1 MHSRDLFL
9 GLFLIV
15 GAGWIASA
23 APLGGGPT
31 FLVATVGCGLAG
43 VVYLVAGAELGVG
56 ATVAGTT
63 ITRLRYRAVS
73 QALLGISMLALGV
86 GGYLEAGDILSAG
99 IGAVGLLV
107 LGLAG
112 VLWVT
117 GGVDGG
123 DSDGNDGSSG
133 A

>member
-15 GAGWIASA
+15 GAGWIATA
-23 APLGGGPT
+23 APLGGGPAFT
-31 FLVATVGCGLAG
+31 VATVGCALAG
-43 VVYLVAGAELGVG
+43 AVYLVAGAELGVG
-56 ATVAGTT
+56 TTVAGTT

-73 QALLGISMLALGV
+73 QALLGVSMLALGV

-99 IGAVGLLV
+99 IGLVGLLV
-107 LGLAG
+107 LGLSG

-117 GGVDGG
+117 GGADA
-123 DSDGNDGSSG
+123 G
-133 A
+133 AGEVGAT